1 MKQAFS
7 IRLESIG
14 GLGAH
19 AAAQAL
25 AAAAV
30 TKMGLNA
37 AQASS
42 RGLERKGS
50 PVRSFVR
57 LAPADRPIRGGARV
71 EAVEAIVVFHP
82 ALLRQPR
89 TFAGLRKEG
98 TFIYNATARSAPEEL
113 AALPRTAR
121 ALRVDAAGI
130 AAKEKCGMDA
140 VLLGALCGALP
151 FLDAD
156 AVLETFCND
165 DAGKNGFHRGMKEAE
180 APTGAGEAEGDL
192 APINSHCLS
201 PGRGSAPGGI
211 LSHPGNM
218 AWNDVSAARSGFLPA
233 FNRERCIH
241 CALCDVVCPDS
252 SLVWEKGEEG
262 GRFERELTGVDYRYC
277 KGCLRCVESCPASA
291 MLKKAETAAFAE
303 QRSVPMFPDLV
314 E

>member
-1 MKQAFS
+1 MKAFS

-25 AAAAV
+25 ATAAM
-30 TKMGLNA
+30 TKLGLNA
-37 AQASS
+37 AQVSS
-42 RGLERKGS
+42 RGPERKGS
-50 PVRSFVR
+50 PVRSFVQ
-57 LAPADRPIRGGARV
+57 LATGDRGIRGGAMA
-71 EAVEAIVVFHP
+71 EALDAIVVFHP

-98 TFIYNATARSAPEEL
+98 TFIYNAPAKSVPDEL
-113 AALPRTAR
+113 AALPATAR
-121 ALRVDAAGI
+121 TMRIDAAGI
-130 AAKEKCGMDA
+130 AAKEKCAMDA

-151 FLDAD
+151 FLDAE
-156 AVLETFCND
+156 AVLETFCSD
-165 DAGKNGFHRGMKEAE
+165 DASKNGFRRGTKEPETLAE
-180 APTGAGEAEGDL
+180 VGEAEGDL
-192 APINSHCLS
+192 APALNGHAMQS
-201 PGRGSAPGGI
+201 PGGI
-211 LSHPGNM
+211 LSQPGNTV
-218 AWNDVSAARSGFLPA
+218 WNDVSAARSGFLPA

-241 CALCDVVCPDS
+241 CGLCDVVCPDFC
-252 SLVWEKGEEG
+252 LVWEKGEVG